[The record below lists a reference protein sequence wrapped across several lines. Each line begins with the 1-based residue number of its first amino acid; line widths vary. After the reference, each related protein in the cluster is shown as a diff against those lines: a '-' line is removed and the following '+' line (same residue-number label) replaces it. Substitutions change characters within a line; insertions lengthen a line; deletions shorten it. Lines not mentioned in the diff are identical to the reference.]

1 MSLEYKYPLG
11 KVTTPQLQALTTVLW
26 SWSICTECPTEPPCK
41 NPNCSW
47 SRSTT
52 LSRYFE
58 FFKKSTSGYKC
69 STVPGQSPGLS
80 SYDDLFRII
89 KQLKSNPE
97 LSKAELLEKLFT
109 DRPTRPYQER
119 ALNLAVQVVTM
130 INCSAFRQSSVLS
143 EYGNEQAR
151 WHLNDTFAQFL
162 NNAFPKTSH
171 PSIDEIKSEL
181 LATKFKK
188 NARLELRPTDDLRNH
203 LKLDRKLGVV
213 EIFHHA
219 SFLKEQLRLTKE
231 QPQGV
236 SVSDLIRIGALPR
249 GLVIEV
255 LDSIQKVIFDVADVK
270 SKELLLSLTS
280 TSTCNFDPD
289 ILRYENVSIRNPE
302 EQDIQYHYFGARLLD
317 LHEELRNPTP
327 RGFEKWFE
335 RKSSP
340 RFVMMATI
348 AGVLFAIFLGLL
360 SLALGGFQAYVG
372 YMAWKHP
379 VQAPSGS

>member
-1 MSLEYKYPLG
+1 MTLEYPLET
-11 KVTTPQLQALTTVLW
+11 VTTPQLQALATILW
-26 SWSICTECPTEPPCK
+26 SWFICTDCLAETLCK
-41 NPNCSW
+41 TPNCSW

-58 FFKKSTSGYKC
+58 FFKISTSGYKC
-69 STVPGQSPGLS
+69 NIVAGQSPGLS
-80 SYDDLFRII
+80 SYSDLFRII
-89 KQLKSNPE
+89 EQLKSSPE

-119 ALNLAVQVVTM
+119 ALNLAVQVLVM
-130 INCSAFRQSSVLS
+130 INCSVSRQSSVLL
-143 EYGNEQAR
+143 EYGNE
-151 WHLNDTFAQFL
+151 HFLNDV
-162 NNAFPKTSH
+162 FPKTSH
-171 PSIDEIKSEL
+171 PSIDKIKSEL
-181 LATKFKK
+181 LATKLKK
-188 NARLELRPTDDLRNH
+188 NARLLFQPTDDLRNH
-203 LKLDRKLGVV
+203 LRLDRKSGVV
-213 EIFHHA
+213 EIFHHTA
-219 SFLKEQLRLTKE
+219 FLKEQLRLTKE
-231 QPQGV
+231 QPQSL

-270 SKELLLSLTS
+270 SRELLLSLTS

-289 ILRYENVSIRNPE
+289 ILRYESASIRNAE
-302 EQDIQYHYFGARLLD
+302 EQDIQYQYFGARLVD
-317 LHEELRNPTP
+317 LHQELMNPTP

-360 SLALGGFQAYVG
+360 SLALGSFQAYVG

-379 VQAPSGS
+379 VQAQSSS